1 VFLSALVPLWQNQN
15 SIFIMATSKPFVSS
29 SFSYE
34 TQEEKLDVKPKGES
48 LAIGIPKETSFNENR
63 IALTPEGA
71 GVLIANGHEVIMESN
86 AGKGSN
92 YSDKDYS
99 ETGVRIVYDKKEI
112 FNCHIIVKSAPVS
125 EEDCE
130 LLKPDT
136 TIISPIHMAIM
147 KKEILEKMMEK
158 KVTAVSFENLK
169 DDSGHNPIVRSMS
182 EIAGS
187 AIMLIAGQYL
197 SNANNGKG
205 VLVGGISGSP
215 PTKVIIIGAGIVG
228 EYAARTALAMGASV
242 KVFDNSIYRL
252 KRLQNN
258 IGVRMWTSV
267 IEPRILGKQLKTC
280 DVAIGALSGAAG
292 RTPVVVSEEMVSNM
306 RPGTVIV
313 DVSIDH
319 GGCFETSQVTSH
331 ENPIFTKY
339 DVIHYCVPNIPSG
352 FARTA
357 SQAIS
362 NVLMPLLLETGEDG
376 GIDNIIWH
384 KMNIR
389 SGIYLFKG
397 SLTNFFLSERF
408 DLKYTDLNLLIAS
421 RR

>member
-1 VFLSALVPLWQNQN
+1 
-15 SIFIMATSKPFVSS
+15 MATSKPFVSS

-48 LAIGIPKETSFNENR
+48 LVIGIPKETSFNENR

-99 ETGVRIVYDKKEI
+99 ETGVKIVYDKKEI

-147 KKEILEKMMEK
+147 KKTILEKMMAK
-158 KVTAVSFENLK
+158 KVTAISFENLK

-205 VLVGGISGSP
+205 VLVGGISGIP

-267 IEPRILGKQLKTC
+267 IEPKILSKQLKTC
-280 DVAIGALSGAAG
+280 DVAIGALSGATG
-292 RTPVVVSEEMVSNM
+292 RTPVVVSEVMVSNM
-306 RPGTVIV
+306 RPGSVIV

-319 GGCFETSQVTSH
+319 GGCFETSMVTSH

-339 DVIHYCVPNIPSG
+339 EVIHYCVPNIPSG

>member
-1 VFLSALVPLWQNQN
+1 MSSN
-15 SIFIMATSKPFVSS
+15 KPFISS
-29 SFSYE
+29 TFSFE
-34 TQEEKLDVKPKGES
+34 TLEEKLDIKPKGES
-48 LAIGIPKETSFNENR
+48 ILIGIPKETSLNENR
-63 IALTPEGA
+63 IALTPEA
-71 GVLIANGHEVIMESN
+71 VGVLIANGHEVMMESN

-92 YSDKDYS
+92 YTDRDYS
-99 ETGVRIVYDKKEI
+99 EVGARIVYDKKEI
-112 FNCHIIVKSAPVS
+112 FNCAVIVKSAPVS
-125 EEDCE
+125 EVDCE
-130 LLKPDT
+130 LLKPNT
-136 TIISPIHMAIM
+136 NIISPIHMAIM
-147 KKEILEKMMEK
+147 KKSILEKMMEK
-158 KVTAVSFENLK
+158 KVTAISFENLK

-187 AIMLIAGQYL
+187 AVVLIAGQYL

-205 VLVGGISGSP
+205 VLVGGISGIP

-267 IEPRILGKQLKTC
+267 IEPKILSKQLKTC

-306 RPGTVIV
+306 RPGAVIV

-319 GGCFETSQVTSH
+319 GGCFETSMVTSH
-331 ENPIFTKY
+331 EKPTFVKY

-376 GIDNIIWH
+376 GIDNIVWH

-397 SLTNFFLSERF
+397 SLTNFYLSERF

-421 RR
+421 KR

>member
-1 VFLSALVPLWQNQN
+1 
-15 SIFIMATSKPFVSS
+15 MATSIPFVSS
-29 SFSYE
+29 SLKYE
-34 TQEEKLDVKPKGES
+34 TLEETLDVKPKGEEMH
-48 LAIGIPKETSFNENR
+48 IGIPKENSFNENR
-63 IALTPEGA
+63 IALTPDA
-71 GVLIANGHEVIMESN
+71 VSVIIANGHTVNIETN
-86 AGKGSN
+86 AGVGAN
-92 YSDKDYS
+92 YTDTDYS
-99 ETGVRIVYDKKEI
+99 EAGAKIVFDKKTI
-112 FNCHIIVKSAPVS
+112 FESDVIVKSAPVS

-130 LLKPDT
+130 YLKPGQYV
-136 TIISPIHMAIM
+136 ISPIHLAVM
-147 KKEILEKMMEK
+147 KKNILEKMMEK
-158 KVTAVSFENLK
+158 RITALSFENLK
-169 DDSGHNPIVRSMS
+169 DASGHNPIVRSMS

-187 AIMLIAGQYL
+187 AVMLIAGQYL

-205 VLVGGISGSP
+205 VLVGGISGIP

-242 KVFDNSIYRL
+242 KIFDNSIYRL

-258 IGVRMWTSV
+258 IGGRLWTSV
-267 IEPRILGKQLKTC
+267 IEPKILAKQLKTC
-280 DVAIGALSGAAG
+280 DVAVGALSGAVG
-292 RTPVVVSEEMVSNM
+292 RTPIVVTEEMVSNM

-319 GGCFETSQVTSH
+319 GGCFETSMVTTH
-331 ENPIFTKY
+331 KKPVFTKY

-362 NVLMPLLLETGEDG
+362 NVLMPLLLETAEDG
-376 GIDNIIWH
+376 GIDNVVWYKI
-384 KMNIR
+384 NIR

-397 SLTNFFLSERF
+397 SLTNFHLSERF

>member
-1 VFLSALVPLWQNQN
+1 M
-15 SIFIMATSKPFVSS
+15 I
-29 SFSYE
+29 
-34 TQEEKLDVKPKGES
+34 D
-48 LAIGIPKETSFNENR
+48 
-63 IALTPEGA
+63 
-71 GVLIANGHEVIMESN
+71 
-86 AGKGSN
+86 
-92 YSDKDYS
+92 
-99 ETGVRIVYDKKEI
+99 
-112 FNCHIIVKSAPVS
+112 
-125 EEDCE
+125 
-130 LLKPDT
+130 
-136 TIISPIHMAIM
+136 
-147 KKEILEKMMEK
+147 K

-187 AIMLIAGQYL
+187 AVMLIAGQYL

-205 VLVGGISGSP
+205 VLVGGISGIP

-267 IEPRILGKQLKTC
+267 LEPKILSKQLKTC
-280 DVAIGALSGAAG
+280 DVAIGALSGASG
-292 RTPVVVSEEMVSNM
+292 RTPVVVSDEMVSNM
-306 RPGTVIV
+306 RPGSVIV

-319 GGCFETSQVTSH
+319 GGCFETSEVTTH
-331 ENPIFTKY
+331 EKPVFSKY

-362 NVLMPLLLETGEDG
+362 NVLMSLLLETGEEG
-376 GIDNIIWH
+376 GIDNIVWH
-384 KMNIR
+384 KMNVR

-397 SLTNFFLSERF
+397 SLTNFYLSERF
-408 DLKYTDLNLLIAS
+408 DLKYTDLNLLIATRS
-421 RR
+421 

>member
-1 VFLSALVPLWQNQN
+1 
-15 SIFIMATSKPFVSS
+15 MAGSKPIIST
-29 SFSYE
+29 SFSYQ
-34 TQEEKLDVKPKGES
+34 TLEEKLDIKPKGES
-48 LAIGIPKETSFNENR
+48 LFIGIPKETSFNENR
-63 IALTPEGA
+63 IALTPEA
-71 GVLIANGHEVIMESN
+71 VGVLISNGHDVCVESN
-86 AGKGSN
+86 AGSGAN
-92 YSDKDYS
+92 YRDKDYS
-99 ETGVRIVYDKKEI
+99 EAGAKIVYDKKEI
-112 FNCHIIVKSAPVS
+112 FNCNVIVKSAPVS

-130 LLKPDT
+130 LLKPNT
-136 TIISPIHMAIM
+136 TIISPIHVAVM
-147 KKEILEKMMEK
+147 KKDILQKMMEK
-158 KVTAVSFENLK
+158 KVTALSFENLK

-187 AIMLIAGQYL
+187 AVMLIAGQYL
-197 SNANNGKG
+197 SNANDGKG
-205 VLVGGISGSP
+205 VLVGGISGIP

-242 KVFDNSIYRL
+242 KIFDNSIYRL

-258 IGVRMWTSV
+258 IGVRLWTSV
-267 IEPRILGKQLKTC
+267 IEPKILGKQLKTC
-280 DVAIGALSGAAG
+280 DVAIGALSGGAG
-292 RTPVVVSEEMVSNM
+292 RTPVVVTEEMVEDM
-306 RPGTVIV
+306 RPGSVIV

-319 GGCFETSQVTSH
+319 GGCFETSMVTTH
-331 ENPIFTKY
+331 KKPVFTKY

-384 KMNIR
+384 KINTR

-397 SLTNFFLSERF
+397 SLTNLYLSERF
-408 DLKYTDLNLLIAS
+408 GLKYTDLNLLIAS
-421 RR
+421 KR